1 MPSYHFQVKA
11 ISRGKGR
18 SVTKLANYICG
29 CKLHDCYKDKTYYSR
44 RQDVLFCK
52 IFQPPYAPPE
62 FHNLQSLCNEI
73 ERAEVRYD
81 ARTAREFVGSLPNEL
96 PLRELEQ
103 IVENFIEQNFIV
115 YGLCAIA
122 AIHEGRNETDPT
134 RNNPHVHIIVPTRS
148 VGSNGFSKTKN
159 REWDKRKYVNIWRQQ
174 WAELQNQAYERN
186 NLDIRVSH
194 MSLEVQG
201 KYDHEPTIHL
211 SLVDWQKE
219 KRGERTPAGDRKRDI
234 QNRNDERFRQR
245 RLQQER
251 TIERFR

>member
-1 MPSYHFQVKA
+1 MSNFHLQVKV

-18 SVTKLANYICG
+18 SVTKLANYISG
-29 CKLHDCYKDKTYYSR
+29 RKLHDCYKDKIYYNR
-44 RQDVLFCK
+44 RQDVLSCK
-52 IFQPPYAPPE
+52 IFQPSCAPPE
-62 FHNLQSLCNEI
+62 FHDLQSLCNEI
-73 ERAEVRYD
+73 EKAEVRYD

-96 PLRELEQ
+96 PIQELER
-103 IVENFIEQNFIV
+103 IVEEFIERNFIE

-134 RNNPHVHIIVPTRS
+134 RNNPHVHIIVPTRA
-148 VGSNGFSKTKN
+148 VEMNGFCKTKN
-159 REWDKRKYVNIWRQQ
+159 REWDKRVYINIWRQQ
-174 WAELQNQAYERN
+174 WAELQNFAYERN

-194 MSLEVQG
+194 KSLEVQG

-219 KRGERTPAGDRKRDI
+219 KRGERTLAGDRKRSI
-234 QNRNDERFRQR
+234 QRRNDERAHQR

-251 TIERFR
+251 TFERHR